1 MFMIVVR
8 DGICVGNNKFPLIAQ
23 QQTYFIYFLRS
34 PSVN

>member
-1 MFMIVVR
+1 MIVVR

-23 QQTYFIYFLRS
+23 QTYFIYFLRS